1 MGVFLCEALQLR
13 GQLHT
18 PLWYDCVCIKRYLKE
33 VSATEQPSH
42 GATHNGDAAPR
53 AQNQWCSLRLQQHQ
67 GDIMISE
74 KPKKKYF
81 KPKKRV
87 DKMTEEELEEFAK
100 FIFDNLIG
108 DIQDK
113 GEPNHKSE

>member
-1 MGVFLCEALQLR
+1 M
-13 GQLHT
+13 T
-18 PLWYDCVCIKRYLKE
+18 
-33 VSATEQPSH
+33 
-42 GATHNGDAAPR
+42 
-53 AQNQWCSLRLQQHQ
+53 
-67 GDIMISE
+67 SE

-87 DKMTEEELEEFAK
+87 DRMTEEELEEFAK

>member
-1 MGVFLCEALQLR
+1 
-13 GQLHT
+13 
-18 PLWYDCVCIKRYLKE
+18 
-33 VSATEQPSH
+33 
-42 GATHNGDAAPR
+42 
-53 AQNQWCSLRLQQHQ
+53 
-67 GDIMISE
+67 MISE

-108 DIQDK
+108 DIQ
-113 GEPNHKSE
+113 E